1 MEKIIHTPE
10 DIVVGKLYKSVS
22 PAYKNNTIYLGGY
35 NNDTHEKFL
44 IVVVDDN
51 YDGYYVGKTVVK
63 PDITGHTLWALGFEE
78 QDTQH

>member
-22 PAYKNNTIYLGGY
+22 PRFKNNTIYLGGY

-44 IVVVDDN
+44 IIVV
-51 YDGYYVGKTVVK
+51 YDHNPEYYVGKTVVK
-63 PDITGHTLWALGFEE
+63 PDNTQSSLWILGFEE